1 VGWLPEDFFIGHP
14 GPPERRPRRPIG
26 QGDVFESVPV
36 AIRAGLE
43 NGQLRT
49 SAAVET
55 VIVVASSCGMRK
67 GAGQLNDLV
76 HVAPVK
82 RLESLA
88 RGWGE
93 PWSGYL
99 AVLPL
104 PGLTHDRTAGPAAA
118 NLARIGLCS
127 TSNLTVEKRLA
138 SVSQSGMQALKS
150 RLSTYFTRAPVA
162 PGLFAVGAHD
172 EWHELELWERWV
184 TLRGHEDGFQ
194 AWLDEINPNFVPRT
208 RRETL
213 YDDLVGI
220 SEQLEAEAGGR

>member
-1 VGWLPEDFFIGHP
+1 MGWLPDDFFIGHP

-26 QGDVFESVPV
+26 QGDVFESVPI

-49 SAAVET
+49 SGAIDT

-67 GAGQLNDLV
+67 DAGQLNDLV

-93 PWSGYL
+93 PWSGFL

-104 PGLTHDRTAGPAAA
+104 PGLTHGGTSDAVAA

-127 TSNLTVEKRLA
+127 ATNLTVERRLA
-138 SVSQSGMQALKS
+138 SVSLSGMETLKS
-150 RLSTYFTRAPVA
+150 RLSTYFTRAQIA
-162 PGLFAVGAHD
+162 PSLFAVGAHE
-172 EWHELELWERWV
+172 EWHELDLWERWV

-194 AWLDEINPNFVPRT
+194 AWLDEVNPNFVPNS

-220 SEQLEAEAGGR
+220 SEQLEVEAVAR